1 MENKENNPTNSSLE
15 VVSILMRVL
24 FHNMKLNGSL
34 SRMQLLTCFVVIDEK
49 KVKMSRLADL
59 MGISR
64 VQVSHLVKSLEEQNI
79 VARKTNPDN
88 RRVVEVEMTQY
99 GYDYVHEQSEEWR
112 QNFEKEMASVSKTDL
127 AELDQHLSQ
136 AVEILKRNGK

>member
-1 MENKENNPTNSSLE
+1 MENKENKLTNSSLE

-24 FHNMKLNGSL
+24 FHNMRLDGSL

-59 MGISR
+59 IGISR

-99 GYDYVHEQSEEWR
+99 GYDYVQKQSEEWR
-112 QNFEKEMASVSKTDL
+112 ENFEKEMASVSKADL
-127 AELDQHLSQ
+127 AKLDQHLSQ

>member
-59 MGISR
+59 IGISR

>member
-112 QNFEKEMASVSKTDL
+112 QNFEKEMVSVSKTDL